1 MNSLNMYDFGAR
13 WFDYADKYDFDM
25 KSQKNPLNW
34 GRNSETIIGEDVK
47 GEESS
52 LLLFKYVTPN
62 KLFQDTKKIK
72 DTKTIV
78 DPNGK
83 EKNSFVE
90 YQTTF
95 YETFIIHHNCSLWN
109 SYYFFL

>member
-1 MNSLNMYDFGAR
+1 MDETLNEIQSKPVPVID
-13 WFDYADKYDFDM
+13 
-25 KSQKNPLNW
+25 
-34 GRNSETIIGEDVK
+34 TGEDVK

-90 YQTTF
+90 Y
-95 YETFIIHHNCSLWN
+95 
-109 SYYFFL
+109 